1 MKTILKVMIL
11 YFFFSCA
18 VQGPIPGGEVDES
31 GPKLIKIFPEN
42 FSNDLLDEQKIILF
56 FDEPVNPNTLNN
68 SFQISNSEF
77 NVKAIGKKIIIRPK
91 NKWDIKK
98 ALNININRSLSD
110 YYNNSMDSP
119 LSIYFTFGF
128 DIPSGSIVGK
138 LLDFSNLYNQNT
150 NRASKSDLYEVGLYK
165 LINNDKVLISKTQT
179 DIELNFGFNALEDGN
194 YFIIAVQNSIKDPSD
209 DFIKNKFSVY
219 YKNIE
224 INKNNLD
231 YDIKLNIG
239 LPVIKNEISA
249 MNFINKYYVKY
260 DLSDGSNLFGIIDT
274 VYNNFDMDFSGITL
288 SSRLELENEFEQ
300 YLTNSFDYII
310 PEINDTINPKI
321 ISCEFNDSFLS
332 LHVSEPLVEFYSDS
346 IFYHISNDSINKFIV
361 GTFYDIDSNPLKK
374 LIINIPLPLESENIS
389 HIYFKEGYIRDLSNN
404 YMNNSFLDLK
414 SCTEKS
420 NLKNN
425 DNYQGGD
432 LSGSVYSSHDNQLV
446 AIIYNKETGKSW
458 ETLILDDKYS
468 FLNIPAGEYF
478 LQIYEQYNADSNKV
492 SLKFFPGSWTP
503 FMPSSYFSDYIGPI
517 EVRKNWKINGV
528 DINFD

>member
-18 VQGPIPGGEVDES
+18 VQGPILGGDVDES
-31 GPKLIKIFPEN
+31 GPRLIKIFPEN
-42 FSNDLLDEQKIILF
+42 FSNDLLDDQKIILF
-56 FDEPVNPNTLNN
+56 FDEPINPNTLNN

-119 LSIYFTFGF
+119 LSIYFSFGF
-128 DIPSGSIVGK
+128 DIPKGSVIGK
-138 LLDFSNLYNQNT
+138 LLDFSQLYNQNS
-150 NRASKSDLYEVGLYK
+150 NRASKSNLYEVGLYK

-179 DIELNFGFNALEDGN
+179 DIESNFSFNALEDGN
-194 YFIIAVQNSIKDPSD
+194 YFIIAVQNSINNPID
-209 DFIKNKFSVY
+209 DFTKNKFSVY
-219 YKNIE
+219 NKNIE
-224 INKNNLD
+224 IDKNNLE

-239 LPVIKNEISA
+239 LPVSKNEISA

-260 DLSDGSNLFGIIDT
+260 DFSDGSHLFGIIDT

-288 SSRLELENEFEQ
+288 SSQLELENEFEQ
-300 YLTNSFDYII
+300 YFTNSFDYII

-332 LHVSEPLVEFYSDS
+332 VHVSEPLVEFYSDS
-346 IFYHISNDSINKFIV
+346 IFYHISNDSINKFII
-361 GTFYDIDSNPLKK
+361 GAFYEIDSNPLKK
-374 LIINIPLPLESENIS
+374 SIINIPFPLESENIS
-389 HIYFKEGYIRDLSNN
+389 HIYFKEGYIKDLSNN
-404 YMNNSFLDLK
+404 YMDNSFLDLK

-420 NLKNN
+420 NLNN
-425 DNYQGGD
+425 NENYQGGD

-446 AIIYNKETGKSW
+446 AIAYNQETGKSW
-458 ETLILDDKYS
+458 ETLILDNKYS

-478 LQIYEQYNADSNKV
+478 LQIYEQYSTDSNQV

-503 FMPSSYFSDYIGPI
+503 FIPSSDFSDYIGPI

>member
-1 MKTILKVMIL
+1 MKMIVKVMIL
-11 YFFFSCA
+11 YIFFSCA

-31 GPKLIKIFPEN
+31 GPRLIKIFPEN
-42 FSNDLLDEQKIILF
+42 FSNDLLDDQKIILF
-56 FDEPVNPNTLNN
+56 FDEPINPNTLNN

-98 ALNININRSLSD
+98 TLNININRNLSD

-119 LSIYFTFGF
+119 LSIYFSFGF
-128 DIPSGSIVGK
+128 DIPRGSVIGK
-138 LLDFSNLYNQNT
+138 LLDYKNLYNQSSNSG
-150 NRASKSDLYEVGLYK
+150 SKSDLYEVGLYK

-179 DIELNFGFNALEDGN
+179 DIELNFSFNALEDGN
-194 YFIIAVQNSIKDPSD
+194 YFIIAVQNSIKNPSD

-219 YKNIE
+219 NKSIE
-224 INKNNLD
+224 IDKNNLK

-239 LPVIKNEISA
+239 LPVSKNEISA

-260 DLSDGSNLFGIIDT
+260 DLSDGSHLFGIIDT

-288 SSRLELENEFEQ
+288 SSQLELENEFEK
-300 YLTNSFDYII
+300 YLTNSFNYMI

-321 ISCEFNDSFLS
+321 ISCAFNDSILS
-332 LHVSEPLVEFYSDS
+332 VYVSEPLVEFYSDS
-346 IFYHISNDSINKFIV
+346 IFYQIFNDSINEFIL
-361 GTFYDIDSNPLKK
+361 GAFYEIDSNPLNKSK
-374 LIINIPLPLESENIS
+374 INIPLPSESESIS
-389 HIYFKEGYIRDLSNN
+389 HIYFKEGYIKDLSNN
-404 YMNNSFLDLK
+404 FMDDSFLDLK

-420 NLKNN
+420 NLNNN
-425 DNYQGGD
+425 DHYQGGD
-432 LSGSVYSSHDNQLV
+432 LSGSVYTSHENQLV
-446 AIIYNKETGKSW
+446 AIAYNKETGETW
-458 ETLILDDKYS
+458 ETLILDNQYS

-503 FMPSSYFSDYIGPI
+503 FIRSSDFSDYIGPI
-517 EVRKNWKINGV
+517 EVRKNWKINGF
-528 DINFD
+528 DISFD

>member
-1 MKTILKVMIL
+1 MKMIFKLMIL

-18 VQGPIPGGEVDES
+18 VQGPIPGGQIDES
-31 GPKLIKIFPEN
+31 GPRLIKIFPEN
-42 FSNDLLDEQKIILF
+42 FSNDLLDDQKIILS
-56 FDEPVNPNTLNN
+56 FDEPINPNTLKN

-98 ALNININRSLSD
+98 ALNINVNRSLSD

-119 LSIYFTFGF
+119 LSIYFSFGF
-128 DIPSGSIVGK
+128 DIPKGSVIGK
-138 LLDFSNLYNQNT
+138 LLDFSKLYNQNS

-179 DIELNFGFNALEDGN
+179 DIELNFSFNALEDGN
-194 YFIIAVQNSIKDPSD
+194 YFIIAVQNSINNPID
-209 DFIKNKFSVY
+209 DFTKNKFSIY
-219 YKNIE
+219 NKNIE
-224 INKNNLD
+224 IDKNNLE

-239 LPVIKNEISA
+239 LPVPKNEISA

-260 DLSDGSNLFGIIDT
+260 DFSDGSQLFGIIDT
-274 VYNNFDMDFSGITL
+274 VYNNFDMDFSGITF
-288 SSRLELENEFEQ
+288 SSQLKLENEFEQ

-332 LHVSEPLVEFYSDS
+332 VHVSEPLVEFYSDS
-346 IFYHISNDSINKFIV
+346 IFYHIFNDSINKFIV
-361 GTFYDIDSNPLKK
+361 GTFYEIDSNPINQSIITIPFPLK
-374 LIINIPLPLESENIS
+374 SENIS
-389 HIYFKEGYIRDLSNN
+389 RIYFKEGHIKDLSNN
-404 YMNNSFLDLK
+404 YMDNSFLDLK

-420 NLKNN
+420 NLNN
-425 DNYQGGD
+425 NENYQGGD

-446 AIIYNKETGKSW
+446 AIVYNQETGKSW
-458 ETLILDDKYS
+458 ETLILDNKYS

-478 LQIYEQYNADSNKV
+478 LQIYEQYNTDSNKV

-503 FMPSSYFSDYIGPI
+503 FIPSSGFSDYIGPI
-517 EVRKNWKINGV
+517 EVRKNWKIKGI